1 MLSLVSV
8 PLQEFFTMTHTLA
21 ANHIY
26 RINSAAV
33 SATDKLQGENMG
45 NTNRW
50 MLIIAGFVINLCLGT
65 VYAWSVFRPPLHQP
79 PYGLAVAESV
89 LPFSI
94 FLLLFGITFAFS
106 GKMIGDVGPRR
117 PALIGAVLLGAG
129 YLLCY
134 VIAIVPGSTLLI
146 TIVGFGLIAG
156 TGCGFAYNPPIAVV
170 GRWFPDRRGLALG
183 LTVMGFGLSA
193 LITAPAVVAMISMIG
208 LPNTFLILGVVFLI
222 LLALLGSLLRFP
234 PAEWTAPSAKA
245 STSRKSWTA
254 AVKDFTTREM
264 VRTRTFYLAWLI
276 YLVGAGAGLM
286 VIGYAKLLATDI
298 TGLKGSLEW
307 LGTLSVSIL
316 AISNAVGRPFFGSVC
331 DRIGP
336 RKTLLVMQGGQLLC
350 LVALFPYTQS
360 VPVFYLAIVLFGAT
374 FGAYLSVMPALA
386 SYFFG
391 TKNLGPNYGLYLSA
405 YGVGGVVLPMLMA
418 TILGSKPTYASYVQ
432 GFYATAG
439 LVVIAIV
446 LAFIMK
452 PPRVENGPKKQE

>member
-1 MLSLVSV
+1 M
-8 PLQEFFTMTHTLA
+8 HRCRARTLE
-21 ANHIY
+21 
-26 RINSAAV
+26 RTTS
-33 SATDKLQGENMG
+33 S
-45 NTNRW
+45 RW

-65 VYAWSVFRPPLHQP
+65 VYAWSCFRPALHQAP
-79 PYGLAVAESV
+79 CNLTVSESV

-94 FLLLFGITFAFS
+94 FLLMFGITFAFS
-106 GKMIGDVGPRR
+106 GKMIGQVGPRR
-117 PALIGAVLLGAG
+117 PALIGAFLLGVG
-129 YLLCY
+129 YIFCY
-134 VIAIVPGSTLLI
+134 AIAIFPESTLLI

-208 LPNTFLILGVVFLI
+208 LPNTFLVLGVVFLI
-222 LLALLGSLLRFP
+222 LLSLLGLAMRFP
-234 PAEWTAPSAKA
+234 AAGWMPPLPKA
-245 STSRKSWTA
+245 SASKKGWA
-254 AVKDFTTREM
+254 ASVKDFTSGEM

-286 VIGYAKLLATDI
+286 VIGYAKLIASDI
-298 TGLKGSLEW
+298 TGLKGGLEW
-307 LGTLSVSIL
+307 LATLAVSVL

-336 RKTLLVMQGGQLLC
+336 KRTLLAMQAVQLLC
-350 LVALFPYTQS
+350 LVALFPYAQS
-360 VPVFYLAIVLFGAT
+360 ITILYLAIVLFGAT
-374 FGAYLSVMPALA
+374 FGAYLAVMPTLA

-391 TKNLGPNYGLYLSA
+391 AKNLGPNYGLYLSA

-418 TILGSKPTYASYVQ
+418 AILGANPTYPSYVQ
-432 GFYATAG
+432 GFYATAV

-446 LAFIMK
+446 LALIMK
-452 PPRVENGPKKQE
+452 PPRIEESSNK